1 MSLHSVSWRVHCSAV
16 DDVEVIEAAM
26 SQLSSGKTQINKEKS
41 KSHHGAPQTL
51 LEIKVNSKK
60 EAKQSLRSL
69 GESVL
74 NQIMENGLD
83 SQIDEDKVFHI
94 RLSLSSF
101 VAGNIRLAEGVDRK
115 SAVKG
120 RFKIES
126 YPGQD
131 PREVLLELIKKSV

>member
-1 MSLHSVSWRVHCSAV
+1 MSWRVHCSAV

-26 SQLSSGKTQINKEKS
+26 SQLSSGKTQFIKEKS

-51 LEIKVNSKK
+51 LEIKINSKK
-60 EAKQSLRSL
+60 EAKQSLQSL

-74 NQIMENGLD
+74 NQIMENDLD
-83 SQIDEDKVFHI
+83 SQIDEDKVFHM

-101 VAGNIRLAEGVDRK
+101 VAGNIRLAEGIERK

-120 RFKIES
+120 RYKIES
-126 YPGQD
+126 YPGQE
-131 PREVLLELIKKSV
+131 PREVLLELIRKYV

>member
-1 MSLHSVSWRVHCSAV
+1 MSWRVHCSAV

-26 SQLSSGKTQINKEKS
+26 SQLSSGKTQLIKEKS

-51 LEIKVNSKK
+51 LEIKINSKK
-60 EAKQSLRSL
+60 EAKQSLQSL

-74 NQIMENGLD
+74 NQIMENDLD
-83 SQIDEDKVFHI
+83 SQIDEDKVFHM

-101 VAGNIRLAEGVDRK
+101 VAGNIRLAEGIERK

-120 RFKIES
+120 RYKIES
-126 YPGQD
+126 YPGQE
-131 PREVLLELIKKSV
+131 PREVLLELIRKYV